1 MILSLIAAADEK
13 NVIGNKGAIPW
24 SLPDDQKRF
33 RALTKGK
40 PIIMGRKTFD
50 AIGRVLPDRR
60 NIVVTRAN
68 SEPAGH
74 TGYEVASSLDEAIQ
88 MAHEGNPDETFII
101 GGGQIYSEAMD
112 LADRIYLTRVHS
124 KNNGD
129 AFFPEIDPSKWRE
142 VKREEYSV
150 DENHAV
156 PFTFIDYERIRT

>member
-1 MILSLIAAADEK
+1 MILCLIAAADEN
-13 NVIGNKGAIPW
+13 NVIGNRGDIPW

-74 TGYEVASSLDEAIQ
+74 VGYEVASSFDEAIKLVGD
-88 MAHEGNPDETFII
+88 AEEVFVI
-101 GGGQIYSEAMD
+101 GGGQIYSEAISR
-112 LADRIYLTRVHS
+112 ADKIYLTRVHGS
-124 KNNGD
+124 FSGD
-129 AFFPEIDPSKWRE
+129 AFFPEIDFKEWRE
-142 VKREEYSV
+142 VSREEHST
-150 DENHAV
+150 DEKHAV
-156 PFTFIDYERIRT
+156 PFTFIDYERV